1 MGKLKIA
8 IAVFSAILLLTAMTA
23 CTSKDDEVYG
33 KITKINDTK
42 ITVETGAYEEP
53 PKLEKNSSTQSET
66 GSQTDS
72 TSKADNKA
80 ADSHQTAAV
89 KTVQTEDFLRV

>member
-42 ITVETGAYEEP
+42 ITVKDERP
-53 PKLEKNSSTQSET
+53 
-66 GSQTDS
+66 
-72 TSKADNKA
+72 
-80 ADSHQTAAV
+80 
-89 KTVQTEDFLRV
+89 